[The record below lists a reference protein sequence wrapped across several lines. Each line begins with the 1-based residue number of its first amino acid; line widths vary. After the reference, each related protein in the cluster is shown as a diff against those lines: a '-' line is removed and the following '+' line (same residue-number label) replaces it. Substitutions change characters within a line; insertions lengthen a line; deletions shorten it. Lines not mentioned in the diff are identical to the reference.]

1 MRKKS
6 KLTDY
11 KNFWLI
17 WINCAGRKEGVSLF
31 NIQID
36 WNVKTNYLY
45 HNEVGLGNP
54 LFRSMIRENYITK
67 EGKRLKAKF
76 EWVPE
81 FIREKY
87 EVVEKGDL
95 WFPDYL
101 LRIKWGAVQKFI
113 EKYHTVLLDIK
124 NIKLLYKNDR
134 ELIGKSGSHIF
145 TDIFLY
151 VLFSNLRTFCKRYEA
166 DVVLRIISTLISL
179 STDRDLLNYIHRLDS
194 ELGKVS
200 DFPVL
205 VKDENELSKILCVL
219 KW

>member
-17 WINCAGRKEGVSLF
+17 WINCAGKEEGVSLF
-31 NIQID
+31 RIQTD
-36 WNVKTNYLY
+36 WGVKTNYLY
-45 HNEVGLGNP
+45 HNEMGLGTP

-67 EGKRLKAKF
+67 EGKSLRANF
-76 EWVPE
+76 EWIAE
-81 FIREKY
+81 FIRERY
-87 EVVEKGDL
+87 EGKEIEGL
-95 WFPDYL
+95 WFPDSL

-113 EKYHTVLLDIK
+113 EKYHPVLFDIK
-124 NIKLLYKNDR
+124 NMRLLYKNDK
-134 ELIGKSGSHIF
+134 ELIGKSGPQIF

-151 VLFSNLRTFCKRYEA
+151 VLFSNLKVFCKKYEA

-179 STDRDLLNYIHRLDS
+179 TTDSDLLNYMHGLDS
-194 ELGKVS
+194 QLKNIQ
-200 DFPVL
+200 DLPVL
-205 VKDENELSKILCVL
+205 VRDESELSKILCTL

>member
-17 WINCAGRKEGVSLF
+17 WINCAGEKEGVSLF
-31 NIQID
+31 RIQTD
-36 WNVKTNYLY
+36 WDVKTNYLY
-45 HNEVGLGNP
+45 HNEVGLGAP
-54 LFRSMIRENYITK
+54 LFRSMIRENYMTK

-76 EWVPE
+76 EWIPE

-87 EVVEKGDL
+87 EGRESEGL
-95 WFPDYL
+95 WFPDSL

-113 EKYHTVLLDIK
+113 EKYHPVLFDSK
-124 NIKLLYKNDR
+124 NIRLLYRNDK
-134 ELIGKSGSHIF
+134 ELMGRSGFQIF
-145 TDIFLY
+145 SDIFVY
-151 VLFSNLRTFCKRYEA
+151 VLFSNLRTFCKKYGA

-179 STDRDLLNYIHRLDS
+179 STERDLLNYIYKLDS
-194 ELGKVS
+194 KLSGVP
-200 DFPVL
+200 DFPL
-205 VKDENELSKILCVL
+205 IVKDEGELSKILCVL

>member
-17 WINCAGRKEGVSLF
+17 WINCAGEKEGVSLF
-31 NIQID
+31 KIQTEWD
-36 WNVKTNYLY
+36 VKTNYLY
-45 HNEVGLGNP
+45 HNEVGLGRP
-54 LFRSMIRENYITK
+54 LFRSMVRENYIAK

-76 EWVPE
+76 EWIPK

-87 EVVEKGDL
+87 EGERKGL
-95 WFPDYL
+95 WFPDSL

-113 EKYHTVLLDIK
+113 EKYHPVLFRMK
-124 NIKLLYKNDR
+124 NLKLLYKNDK
-134 ELIGKSGSHIF
+134 ELIGKSGTHVF
-145 TDIFLY
+145 TDVFLY
-151 VLFSNLRTFCKRYEA
+151 VLFSNLRTFCKKYEA

-194 ELGKVS
+194 ELGKVP

-205 VKDENELSKILCVL
+205 VRDENELSKILCTL

>member
-17 WINCAGRKEGVSLF
+17 WINCAGKEEGVSLF
-31 NIQID
+31 RIQTD
-36 WNVKTNYLY
+36 WDVKTNYLY
-45 HNEVGLGNP
+45 HNEMGLGVP

-67 EGKRLKAKF
+67 EGKRLKAQF
-76 EWVPE
+76 GWIPD

-87 EVVEKGDL
+87 EGKGSEGL
-95 WFPDYL
+95 WFPDSL

-113 EKYHTVLLDIK
+113 EKYHPVLFDTK
-124 NIKLLYKNDR
+124 NIKLLYKNDK
-134 ELIGKSGSHIF
+134 EFIGKSGPHIF
-145 TDIFLY
+145 TDVFLY
-151 VLFSNLRTFCKRYEA
+151 VLFSNLKAFCKKYEA

-179 STDRDLLNYIHRLDS
+179 SGEKDLLNYMHVIDS
-194 ELGKVS
+194 KLGNVA

-205 VKDENELSKILCVL
+205 VKNESELSKILCSL